1 MNDATADNRL
11 RGLETFAQNTAVDLA
26 DIKATQH
33 EHTTTLAEHTTILA
47 EHTTILAGHTAEL
60 TDIRTIQRE
69 HTTTLAEHTTILAEH
84 TAELADIRSTQA
96 HHTDALVALQ
106 RSLENLARTSDT
118 RHASTT
124 TMLQTLLD
132 DRHR

>member
-33 EHTTTLAEHTTILA
+33 EHTTMLANHSTTLAD
-47 EHTTILAGHTAEL
+47 HTATL
-60 TDIRTIQRE
+60 AE
-69 HTTTLAEHTTILAEH
+69 HTTTLAEHTAILHEHTVELAE
-84 TAELADIRSTQA
+84 IRSTQA

-106 RSLENLARTSDT
+106 RSLENLARTSDA

-124 TMLQTLLD
+124 TMLQALLD
-132 DRHR
+132 DRRR

>member
-33 EHTTTLAEHTTILA
+33 EHTTMLANHSTTLADHTATLAEHTAILHEHTVELA
-47 EHTTILAGHTAEL
+47 E
-60 TDIRTIQRE
+60 
-69 HTTTLAEHTTILAEH
+69 
-84 TAELADIRSTQA
+84 IRSTQA

-106 RSLENLARTSDT
+106 RSLENLARTSDA

-124 TMLQTLLD
+124 TMLQALLD
-132 DRHR
+132 DRRR

>member
-33 EHTTTLAEHTTILA
+33 EHTTMLANHSTTLAD
-47 EHTTILAGHTAEL
+47 HTATL
-60 TDIRTIQRE
+60 AE
-69 HTTTLAEHTTILAEH
+69 HTTTLAEHTTTLAEH
-84 TAELADIRSTQA
+84 TAILHEHTVELAEIRSTQA

-106 RSLENLARTSDT
+106 RSLENLARTSDA

-124 TMLQTLLD
+124 TMLQALLD
-132 DRHR
+132 DRRR